1 MFRAPATTSGAD
13 VVWYSRGTEIG
24 EPMNRERERVKGAEG
39 IYRETGP
46 RGARYIARWRDAN
59 GRERTKV
66 FDHLKDA
73 REHRA
78 TALATRER
86 EAERA
91 RGHGIT
97 VNDVAD
103 TYMSQHPHWRDS
115 TRATQV
121 ARLGPIRTALG
132 EHEVQSVRASDVK
145 RYLSTLHKDGR
156 TAKTQEATRALL
168 RAVFQVAVDD
178 GLIDRN
184 PVSAVKAI
192 RDQRTAEERD
202 ARLTDAQIDAL
213 REHLPSDEWRRFL
226 TFILGTGMRGSEA
239 AGLTWDRVDLLHK
252 RIRVDRQLTS
262 GNYGDP
268 LFGPPK
274 TKNSTRWVPMRPG
287 IREVLEEQQRAHPVT
302 VAGLVWVTATGAPM
316 GRGKRSEAWRVA
328 ARGLDL
334 PEAARGWH
342 AVRHT
347 AGSRL
352 LDSGAPI
359 TSIAAMLGHTV
370 AELTATYAHAEVD
383 YFAGLADIPLSINR
397 AANA

>member
-1 MFRAPATTSGAD
+1 L
-13 VVWYSRGTEIG
+13 
-24 EPMNRERERVKGAEG
+24 
-39 IYRETGP
+39 
-46 RGARYIARWRDAN
+46 RDAN
-59 GRERTKV
+59 RNERTKV
-66 FDHLKDA
+66 FDHLEDA
-73 REHRA
+73 REYRA
-78 TALATRER
+78 TFLATRER
-86 EAERA
+86 DAERA
-91 RGHGIT
+91 KGHGVT
-97 VNDVAD
+97 VNHVAD
-103 TYMSQHPHWRDS
+103 TYLSQHPHWRES

-121 ARLGPIRTALG
+121 ARLGPIRAALG
-132 EHEVQSVRASDVK
+132 ECEVQSVRASDVK
-145 RYLSTLHKDGR
+145 KYLGTLHKDGQ

-184 PVSAVKAI
+184 PASAVKAI

-213 REHLPSDEWRRFL
+213 RKHLPSDEWRRFL

-268 LFGPPK
+268 TFGPPK

-302 VAGLVWVTATGAPM
+302 VAGLVWVTATNAPM

-328 ARGLDL
+328 ARGLNL

-342 AVRHT
+342 AIRHT

-359 TSIAAMLGHTV
+359 TAIAGMLGHTV
-370 AELTATYAHAEVD
+370 AELTSTYAHAETD
-383 YFAGLADIPLSINR
+383 YVAALAHIPLSMDT
-397 AANA
+397 AVTA

>member
-1 MFRAPATTSGAD
+1 M
-13 VVWYSRGTEIG
+13 SRI
-24 EPMNRERERVKGAEG
+24 RERVKGAEG

-46 RGARYIARWRDAN
+46 RGARYVARWRDAN
-59 GRERTKV
+59 GKERTKV
-66 FDHLKDA
+66 FDQLKQA
-73 REHRA
+73 REYRA
-78 TALATRER
+78 AALANRER
-86 EAERA
+86 ESERA
-91 RGHGIT
+91 KGHGVT

-103 TYMSQHPHWRDS
+103 LYLSQHPHWRDS

-121 ARLGPIRTALG
+121 ARLGPIRATLG
-132 EHEVQSVRASDVK
+132 AREVQSVRASDVK
-145 RYLSTLHKDGR
+145 QYLGTLHKDGQ
-156 TAKTQEATRALL
+156 TAKTQEASRALL

-178 GLIDRN
+178 ELIARN

-239 AGLTWDRVDLLHK
+239 AGITWDRVDYLHK
-252 RIRVDRQLTS
+252 HIRVDRQLTS

-268 LFGPPK
+268 LFGAPK

-302 VAGLVWVTATGAPM
+302 AAGLVWVTATGAPM
-316 GRGKRSEAWRVA
+316 GRGVRSEAWRVA

-359 TSIAAMLGHTV
+359 TAIAGMLGHTV
-370 AELTATYAHAEVD
+370 QELTSTYAHAEVD
-383 YFAGLADIPLSINR
+383 YVTSLADIPLSVNS
-397 AANA
+397 AESA